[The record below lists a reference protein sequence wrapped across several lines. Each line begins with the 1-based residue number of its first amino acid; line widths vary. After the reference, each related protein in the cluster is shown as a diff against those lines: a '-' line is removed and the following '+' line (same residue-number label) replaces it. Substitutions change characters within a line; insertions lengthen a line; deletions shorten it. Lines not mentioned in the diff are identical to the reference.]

1 MPERL
6 LQHTHCVHCDAPME
20 VGKDFCSEECDKT
33 YHARGKGRTNR
44 NILFF
49 VVIAI
54 VLLVLVLFL

>member
-1 MPERL
+1 
-6 LQHTHCVHCDAPME
+6 ME